1 MTTEQAEIEIVE
13 LSPADVVAASD
24 ELAQLLLDA
33 HAKGMALGLA
43 APLDRERAAETW
55 RSTASLL
62 DPSDRVLLTARAGGA
77 LVGVVQIV
85 RASAENGAHR
95 AEIVRFAVRG
105 DMRGRGIGR
114 MLLEAASERAR
125 ELGLSLL
132 WLSTHAG
139 TDSDRIYER
148 LGWTRMGTMPGYS
161 ARPDGVVVASAF
173 YYLEL

>member
-1 MTTEQAEIEIVE
+1 VTERSAVEIVE
-13 LSPADVVAASD
+13 LSASDVELAAD

-33 HAKGMALGLA
+33 HNAGMALGLTG
-43 APLDRERAAETW
+43 PLERERAADVW
-55 RSTASLL
+55 RATAALL
-62 DPSDRVLLTARAGGA
+62 DPRDRVMLAARSERS

-85 RASAENGAHR
+85 RAPAENGSHR

-105 DMRGRGIGR
+105 DRRGAGVGR
-114 MLLEAASERAR
+114 VLLEAATERAR

-161 ARPDGVVVASAF
+161 VRPDGTIAASAF